1 MNNQTIELE
10 LLASMKFL
18 NTNQK
23 DDVLSFIRNITSQ
36 NATKTRNRKNALRE
50 IRAALKK

>member
-18 NTNQK
+18 NANQK
-23 DDVLSFIRNITSQ
+23 DAVLSFVKNINSQ
-36 NATKTRNRKNALRE
+36 NTTKSRNRKNALRE
-50 IRAALKK
+50 IREALKK